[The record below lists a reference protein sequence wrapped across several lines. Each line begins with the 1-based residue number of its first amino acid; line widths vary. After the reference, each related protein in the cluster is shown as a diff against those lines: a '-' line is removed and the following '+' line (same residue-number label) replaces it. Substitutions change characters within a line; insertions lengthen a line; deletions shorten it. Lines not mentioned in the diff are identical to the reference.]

1 MRSSSNANKLSRRHF
16 LTTSVRLA
24 AAVVVLSPLV
34 SLASHSRYH
43 TLSFYHTHTGERLDL
58 TFNLKTCRPKNEK
71 EIIHFLRDFRTGDTH
86 PIDYRLLDTL
96 CSLQK
101 ECGSSGTFEVI
112 SGYRSPA
119 TNKKLRNSSNG
130 VAKKS
135 LHMAGRAIDIRLSGV
150 PTRKLR
156 AKACSLQ
163 RGGVG
168 YYAKSDFIHLDTGR
182 VRTW

>member
-1 MRSSSNANKLSRRHF
+1 MRTPLQTNKHSRRQF
-16 LTTSVRLA
+16 LTSSARLA
-24 AAVVVLSPLV
+24 AGLVLLSPYA
-34 SLASHSRYH
+34 SLASHSRYQ

-58 TFNLKTCRPKNEK
+58 HFNLKTCLPESEK
-71 EIIHFLRDFRTGDTH
+71 EIIHFLRDFRTGEIH
-86 PIDYRLLDTL
+86 SIDYQLLDTL
-96 CSLQK
+96 CSLQRA
-101 ECGSSGTFEVI
+101 CGSSGTFEVI

-119 TNKKLRNSSNG
+119 TNKKLRNSSKG

-135 LHMAGRAIDIRLSGV
+135 LHMEGRAIDIRLTGV
-150 PTRKLR
+150 STRELR

-182 VRTW
+182 VRSW